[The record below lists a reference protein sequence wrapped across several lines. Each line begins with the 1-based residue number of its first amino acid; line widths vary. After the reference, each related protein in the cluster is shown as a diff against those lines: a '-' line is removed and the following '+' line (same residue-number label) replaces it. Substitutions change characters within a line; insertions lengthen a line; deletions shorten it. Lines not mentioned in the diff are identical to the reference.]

1 MMIYLNKMTEKK
13 STFWWI
19 KRLLTMAGLFYF
31 GTYYVITKFF
41 LHSFKYSKMLS
52 NLSLLLL
59 VIFEIASLIYLL
71 KDQKR
76 AGD

>member
-1 MMIYLNKMTEKK
+1 
-13 STFWWI
+13 
-19 KRLLTMAGLFYF
+19 MAGLFYS

-41 LHSFKYSKMLS
+41 LHNFKYSKKLS

-59 VIFEIASLIYLL
+59 VIFEIVGLIYLL

-76 AGD
+76 VGD

>member
-1 MMIYLNKMTEKK
+1 MDKK
-13 STFWWI
+13 TAYNGWS
-19 KRLLTMAGLFYF
+19 FYF

-41 LHSFKYSKMLS
+41 LHNFKYSKKLS

-59 VIFEIASLIYLL
+59 IIFEVVGLIYLL

-76 AGD
+76 VGD

>member
-1 MMIYLNKMTEKK
+1 MMIYLNKKTEKK
-13 STFWWI
+13 GTFWWI

-41 LHSFKYSKMLS
+41 LHNFKYSKKLS

-59 VIFEIASLIYLL
+59 IIFEVVGLIYLL

-76 AGD
+76 VGD

>member
-1 MMIYLNKMTEKK
+1 MIYLNKKTEKK
-13 STFWWI
+13 GTFWWI

-31 GTYYVITKFF
+31 GTYYV
-41 LHSFKYSKMLS
+41 HNFKYSKKLS

-59 VIFEIASLIYLL
+59 IIFEIVGLIYLL

-76 AGD
+76 VGD